1 MMERTLPYCAF
12 VVVLAPA
19 LLSAGSNERRLLD
32 TMRNREGGD
41 SLTGSL
47 ANWTS
52 EIRVV
57 LNWFEELKA
66 RVEPGRP

>member
-41 SLTGSL
+41 
-47 ANWTS
+47 
-52 EIRVV
+52 R
-57 LNWFEELKA
+57 
-66 RVEPGRP
+66 